1 MHIEL
6 ILKWDKNHSEKLE
19 YKMMNYTNRY
29 LFLSVVKSEFNQDA
43 EHDEYIRW
51 RVKVSA

>member
-6 ILKWDKNHSEKLE
+6 ILEWDRNHSEKLE

-29 LFLSVVKSEFNQDA
+29 LFLSVVKYEINQDA